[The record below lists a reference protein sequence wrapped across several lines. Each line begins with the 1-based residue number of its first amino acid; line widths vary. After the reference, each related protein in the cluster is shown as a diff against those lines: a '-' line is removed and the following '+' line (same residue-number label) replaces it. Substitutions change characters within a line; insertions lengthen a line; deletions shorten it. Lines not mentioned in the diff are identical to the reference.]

1 MFFGIAFSAGFSFL
15 EPSNDVSWTSAQVDL
30 LGDEA
35 LRSDWTAELEEI
47 RSSVGGLRAQLVKE
61 LQDRSGSDLFA
72 FIGAHSEM
80 FSLLGTTPDQVAFMR
95 AEKGIYMVGNG
106 RVNIAGLNEAS
117 VPVLAEAMLE
127 AGL

>member
-1 MFFGIAFSAGFSFL
+1 M
-15 EPSNDVSWTSAQVDL
+15 
-30 LGDEA
+30 
-35 LRSDWTAELEEI
+35 AELAEI

-61 LQDRSGSDLFA
+61 LRDRSGSDLFA

-80 FSLLGTTPDQVAFMR
+80 FSLLGATSDQVAFMR
-95 AEKGIYMVGNG
+95 AEKGINVVGDG
-106 RVNIAGLNEAS
+106 RVNIAGPNEAS